1 MIEFMHTWVFLALP
15 LPVLAYFVLPPLAAN
30 AALPV
35 PATIRNLIVGL
46 SEQSAVHRQGLP
58 DDIWLKAIGWVLIV
72 TALAGPHTR
81 EEDLLT
87 PTGRDLMIAVDLS
100 ASMDEPD
107 MLMDD
112 KAVPRY
118 IVVRKLLGDF
128 IKARK
133 GDRIGLI
140 AYGHEAYLVSPL
152 TYDVN
157 AVEAVLNELIIGLP
171 GHRTDLGRAI
181 GLAVKTFDPEQAES
195 RVLVLLSDGE
205 DNSGELTGID
215 AADLAGTRDIRIH
228 TIGFSSNIE
237 SDGADVLKEIASS
250 TGGRFFWAKTS
261 DDLGTTSG
269 EINRMEPV
277 VRPDEEDQI
286 IRDLSIFVILAAL
299 AVMAALVIREV
310 RRA

>member
-1 MIEFMHTWVFLALP
+1 MIEFMHPWIFLALP
-15 LPVLAYFVLPPLAAN
+15 VPVFAYLLLPPLAAN

-46 SEQSAVHRQGLP
+46 SEQSAARRHALP
-58 DDIWLKAIGWVLIV
+58 DDIWLKAIGWALIV

-107 MLMDD
+107 MVLDG

-118 IVVRKLLGDF
+118 VVVREMVGNF

-157 AVEAVLNELIIGLP
+157 AVAAVLNELVIGLP
-171 GHRTDLGRAI
+171 GHRTDLGKAI
-181 GLAVKTFDPEQAES
+181 GLAVKTFDPEQSES

-205 DNSGELTGID
+205 DNSGELTGRD
-215 AADLAGTRDIRIH
+215 AADLAGTREIRIH

-237 SDGADVLKEIASS
+237 SDGADVLKDIASS
-250 TGGRFFWAKTS
+250 TAGRFFWAKTS
-261 DDLGTTSG
+261 DDLGATSS
-269 EINRMEPV
+269 EISRLEPV
-277 VRPDEEDQI
+277 VRPEEEDQI
-286 IRDLSIFVILAAL
+286 IRDWSMYVVLAAL